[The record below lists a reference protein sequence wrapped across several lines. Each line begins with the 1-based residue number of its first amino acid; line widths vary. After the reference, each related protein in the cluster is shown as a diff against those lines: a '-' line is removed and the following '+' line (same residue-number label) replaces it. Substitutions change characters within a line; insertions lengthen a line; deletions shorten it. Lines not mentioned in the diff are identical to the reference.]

1 MNLATMRTK
10 YFPIVFIGAGILFMG
25 LFFMFYSL
33 VFEAIYDIL
42 DQQNTRLLTRVS
54 AGITHSETR
63 LKRESG
69 ILHAGRSVR
78 RKVKSLSDDAKQPR
92 LVTALYES
100 VISWSEQVNGTR
112 YRGVMYLDRAQRPI
126 IALDLTDIQTTSSL
140 VNETNFS
147 SEKYLSEIL
156 VDAWEGKRMNLGDSW
171 GIVLN
176 DSSNVIRTMYPIA
189 ARKKGEVNGYVVID
203 RPLSSVIDW
212 LPEVDRELIVIDTKN
227 QQIIF
232 DSSTHETSGLDI
244 HSAYPELGI
253 SLLEIEAVAD
263 DQFKIF
269 TRGGKEYIGS
279 RSVLESPGWTLI
291 ITVNTEAYIAKHKI
305 QGLALIISSIL
316 FVVIAGGAI
325 YALVIRVRRRTDELI
340 RANEVVSEHN
350 HMLAQELQTAHD
362 MQMRLMPQDAPKLDG
377 FEIEGRCLPATEVGG
392 DFFQYFPLVNQRFA
406 VVLAD
411 VTGHGMQAAIPT
423 MVLSGLLDNQMK
435 SHSEPDDLLK
445 QLNDSLYRVLDKRTF
460 ICFCVVEIDPI
471 LRKVRV
477 SNAGIPYPYIFRA
490 KSGSIDEIALAALPL
505 GIRAETGYSIYEEE
519 MDEGDFLVFCTDG
532 IIEAQN
538 NNDELFGFERTAG
551 CIQRAGMRS
560 LSAKEL
566 VDELLV
572 EVDEFTGGSQQM
584 DDQTVVAIK
593 VNYHPCAE

>member
-10 YFPIVFIGAGILFMG
+10 YFPIVFLGAGILFVG
-25 LFFMFYSL
+25 LFLMFYGL

-42 DQQNTRLLTRVS
+42 DQQNTRLLARVS

-78 RKVKSLSDDAKQPR
+78 RKVKSLSDDANQPK

-100 VISWSEQVNGTR
+100 VISWSEQVGGTR
-112 YRGVMYLDRAQRPI
+112 YRGIMYLDRVQRPI
-126 IALDLTDIQTTSSL
+126 IALDLTNIQTRSSL
-140 VNETNFS
+140 VNEANFS
-147 SEKYLSEIL
+147 SGTYLSEIL
-156 VDAWEGKRMNLGDSW
+156 VDAWEGNRLNLSDSW

-176 DSSNVIRTMYPIA
+176 DSSNVIRTTYPVA

-227 QQIIF
+227 QQIVF

-244 HSAYPELGI
+244 QSAYPELGT
-253 SLLEIEAVAD
+253 SLFEVQAAPD
-263 DQFKIF
+263 DQKVIL
-269 TRGGKEYIGS
+269 TRGGKEYLAS
-279 RSVLESPGWTLI
+279 CTVLERPGWTLI
-291 ITVNTEAYIAKHKI
+291 ITVRTEGYIAKHKI

-325 YALVIRVRRRTDELI
+325 YTLVIRVRRRTDELI
-340 RANEVVSEHN
+340 RANDVVSEHN

-362 MQMRLMPQDAPKLDG
+362 MQMRLMPQETPKLDG
-377 FEIEGRCLPATEVGG
+377 FEIAGRCLPATEVGG
-392 DFFQYFPLVNQRFA
+392 DFFQYFPLVKQRFA
-406 VVLAD
+406 VALAD

-460 ICFCVVEIDPI
+460 VCFCVVEIDPI
-471 LRKVRV
+471 LCKVRV

-490 KSGSIDEIALAALPL
+490 KSDTIDEVALAALPL
-505 GIRAETGYSIYEEE
+505 GIRADTDYSIYEEQ

-532 IIEAQN
+532 IVEAQN
-538 NNDELFGFERTAG
+538 NDDELFGFERTAG

-560 LSAKEL
+560 LSAEEL
-566 VDELLV
+566 VDELLA
-572 EVDEFTGGSQQM
+572 EVGEFSGDSQQM

-593 VNYHPCAE
+593 VNSLLCAQ